1 MWLEQK
7 KTDARI
13 LNRKSNQCQ
22 SIKLNLSPLLSFPMI
37 EILHNESLKP
47 YNTFGIDVRA
57 HLFCEIN
64 SLIQLTELLTDK
76 ELSRQPLLL
85 LGGGSNVLFTG
96 DVSGLVLKISMKGR
110 EIVSQD
116 NDIAI
121 VRAAAGENWDEFV
134 AWTLEQGLSGLEN
147 LSLIP
152 GNVGS
157 SPIQNIGAYGVELQD
172 CLKDVEIIHLAGGK
186 RQVLENKECH
196 FGYRNSIF
204 KQELRGK
211 VIIVSVSFTLNKK
224 HNPHLTYGSISRELA
239 EAGIMEP
246 GPAEIRG
253 AVCRIRKSKLPDPKV
268 LGNAGSFFKNPTVSF
283 EIHNLLSAKFTDI
296 PAYPNDNGT
305 YKLAAGW
312 LIEQCGWKGVRRGD
326 AGVHTAQALVLVNYG
341 SASGSQLL
349 ALASE
354 IQESVSARFGVH
366 LETEVNI
373 L

>member
-1 MWLEQK
+1 
-7 KTDARI
+7 
-13 LNRKSNQCQ
+13 
-22 SIKLNLSPLLSFPMI
+22 MI
-37 EILHNESLKP
+37 EILHNESLKG

-64 SLIQLTELLTDK
+64 SLTKLTELLTDN
-76 ELSRQPLLL
+76 ELSRQPLFL
-85 LGGGSNVLFTG
+85 LGGGSNILFTG
-96 DVSGLVLKISMKGR
+96 DVNGLVLKISIKGR

-116 NDIAI
+116 SEIAI

-134 AWTLEQGLSGLEN
+134 DWTLEQRFAGLEN

-157 SPIQNIGAYGVELQD
+157 SPIQNIGAYGVELKD
-172 CLKDVEIIHLAGGK
+172 RVKDVEIIHLADGK

-196 FGYRNSIF
+196 FGYRDSIF
-204 KQELRGK
+204 KHELKGK
-211 VIIVSVSFTLNKK
+211 VIIVSVSFTLTKK

-239 EAGIMEP
+239 EAGVTEP
-246 GPAEIRG
+246 GPAEIRD
-253 AVCRIRKSKLPDPKV
+253 AVCRIRRSKLPDPEV
-268 LGNAGSFFKNPTVSF
+268 LGNAGSFFKNPTVSL
-283 EIHNLLSAKFTDI
+283 EIHKLLSANFADI

-326 AGVHTAQALVLVNYG
+326 AGVHVAQSLVLVNYG

-354 IQESVSARFGVH
+354 IQESVFARFGVH